1 MEGTVITDTIRFIN
15 TTSKEVIISYIRTSC
30 GCSVAD
36 IDKNRIAPLDTAE
49 IRVTIDTRGFRGT
62 HRKDVKVA
70 FADRNIGVKKFVYQ
84 FTTYRPMEHQP
95 KYFYLKNIRVNPDTT
110 ITLVLRIINN
120 QKKSLKIFNLHTNNK
135 MVRVLPT
142 EMEIKPERSK
152 LLTINFTPVEKGLK
166 IIYIWMETDIKTMQK
181 IAVPFYTQ
189 IGE

>member
-1 MEGTVITDTIRFIN
+1 MSSITESRDGQQGRMSKQLNRLTIFIVSILIIRAVPCQQIKFLSPDLKNLGKIMEGTVITDTIRFIN
-15 TTSKEVIISYIRTSC
+15 TTAKEITISYIRTSC

-49 IRVTIDTRGFRGT
+49 IRVTIDTRGFRGM

-70 FADRNIGVKKFVYQ
+70 FADKDIGVKKFVYQ

-120 QKKSLKIFNLHTNNK
+120 QKKSLIKI
-135 MVRVLPT
+135 
-142 EMEIKPERSK
+142 
-152 LLTINFTPVEKGLK
+152 
-166 IIYIWMETDIKTMQK
+166 DC
-181 IAVPFYTQ
+181 
-189 IGE
+189 